1 MFWFW
6 AFLAIGIATGVA
18 LSGARTPVI
27 RHVRMIG
34 VVAIGTG
41 LVLLILF
48 NSTASSE
55 LTFVYAIAVALSELT
70 WTARTW
76 TRLFP
81 ESGMSFRDLF
91 LDELVAPNRV
101 RIAYAQMLLE
111 RDGDPLGADPETPVE
126 AEDDPNDSSDDTDD
140 PDAGPPLPPAPRG
153 FPA

>member
-34 VVAIGTG
+34 IVAVGTG

-70 WTARTW
+70 CTARTW

-111 RDGDPLGADPETPVE
+111 RDSDPLGADPETPVE
-126 AEDDPNDSSDDTDD
+126 PEDDANDTNDDTDD
-140 PDAGPPLPPAPRG
+140 PDAGPPSPPAPRG